1 MKSGDVWS
9 VVGSDFWEGKIKGGA
24 RFGNLLLQINR
35 ADSAK

>member
-1 MKSGDVWS
+1 MGA
-9 VVGSDFWEGKIKGGA
+9 GTGRLRSDFLEGKIKGGA